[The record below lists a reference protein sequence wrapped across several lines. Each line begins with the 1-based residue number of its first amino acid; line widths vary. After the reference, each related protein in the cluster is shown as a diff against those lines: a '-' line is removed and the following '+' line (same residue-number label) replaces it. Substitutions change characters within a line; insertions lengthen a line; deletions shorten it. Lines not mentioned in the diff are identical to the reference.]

1 MDHLP
6 ADRGCPDRHDPPREA
21 GREDLDPDL
30 PRQADHQEAGRDPD
44 GHREGRG
51 GVLRGGGEARPH
63 PLRDGGDGREAGPR
77 RAEAGAGQ
85 APGPDPHRPPLGSV
99 ALEGRTKMATAKE
112 LHDLTL
118 DDLQRRATEL
128 RESLFKDRLKLRT
141 GALESPA
148 KRNEARRDLARILTV
163 ITQKEKAAAAKA

>member
-1 MDHLP
+1 
-6 ADRGCPDRHDPPREA
+6 
-21 GREDLDPDL
+21 
-30 PRQADHQEAGRDPD
+30 
-44 GHREGRG
+44 
-51 GVLRGGGEARPH
+51 
-63 PLRDGGDGREAGPR
+63 
-77 RAEAGAGQ
+77 
-85 APGPDPHRPPLGSV
+85 
-99 ALEGRTKMATAKE
+99 MATAKE

-128 RESLFKDRLKLRT
+128 RASLFKDRLKLRT

>member
-1 MDHLP
+1 
-6 ADRGCPDRHDPPREA
+6 
-21 GREDLDPDL
+21 
-30 PRQADHQEAGRDPD
+30 
-44 GHREGRG
+44 
-51 GVLRGGGEARPH
+51 
-63 PLRDGGDGREAGPR
+63 
-77 RAEAGAGQ
+77 
-85 APGPDPHRPPLGSV
+85 
-99 ALEGRTKMATAKE
+99 MATAKE

-163 ITQKEKAAAAKA
+163 ITLKQKAAAKA